1 VVEEEEVAFF
11 HPLERRAVPA
21 VVVDGPQTDF
31 VEVGERVR
39 AVVVLSEVDRRLN
52 RSIEVLRVDRDQE
65 DVRTHYSHFRR
76 EGFKTVR
83 CRPGL
88 STVA

>member
-31 VEVGERVR
+31 VEVGEGSGRSSYSVR
-39 AVVVLSEVDRRLN
+39 
-52 RSIEVLRVDRDQE
+52 
-65 DVRTHYSHFRR
+65 
-76 EGFKTVR
+76 
-83 CRPGL
+83 
-88 STVA
+88 STAD